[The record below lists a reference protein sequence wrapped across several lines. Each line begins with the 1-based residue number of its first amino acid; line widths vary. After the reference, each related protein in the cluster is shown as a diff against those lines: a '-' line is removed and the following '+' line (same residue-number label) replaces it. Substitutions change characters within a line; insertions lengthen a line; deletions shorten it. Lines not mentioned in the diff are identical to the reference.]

1 MNSQVA
7 VGSSQSGPSAPTPP
21 WSKQAVMQSSQ
32 GKSDST
38 EERIERCAAVMA
50 QPLSAAAVVEP

>member
-1 MNSQVA
+1 M
-7 VGSSQSGPSAPTPP
+7 GSSQSGPSAPTPP

-38 EERIERCAAVMA
+38 DERIERCAAVMA
-50 QPLSAAAVVEP
+50 QPLSATAVVEP